1 MVPGYDFWV
10 WFTTRA
16 MTNFICLKNLIRLY
30 QVMYDSKRWM
40 TFIVHWEEFDL
51 PNMIFDMH
59 PCGLHVYYPKKSEG
73 QYGFVQNVAENHE
86 DVDQVTDTGCV
97 EGASP
102 VQNTW
107 VPIKCRLWGCSP
119 SRWHWQLH
127 HYSWLCQGSPPDL
140 GSFCSST

>member
-107 VPIKCRLWGCSP
+107 VPIKCRL
-119 SRWHWQLH
+119 
-127 HYSWLCQGSPPDL
+127 
-140 GSFCSST
+140 